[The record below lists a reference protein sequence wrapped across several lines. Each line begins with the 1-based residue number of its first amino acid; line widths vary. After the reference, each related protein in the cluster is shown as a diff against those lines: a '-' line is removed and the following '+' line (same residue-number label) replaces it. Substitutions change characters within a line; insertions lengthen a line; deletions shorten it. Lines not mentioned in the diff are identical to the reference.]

1 MAICRSRR
9 EVALCAIVLLGSGLM
24 VYARGLRA
32 GEGTNPQHAEGVGSG
47 RSQASVSQTASQT
60 ELQIGHA
67 IPERM
72 HLEGLTNFAEITPNL
87 YRGAQ
92 PSKQGFET
100 LAKMGVTI
108 VVDLR
113 LTGREHERKEVTG
126 LGMRF
131 VEISWFCM
139 TPHDADMADF
149 LELIRENP
157 GKKIFVHCVK
167 GDDRTGMEIAAYRM
181 VEQGWTE
188 PEARKEMEA
197 FGFGLVH
204 QRLCTGLGRYETHFP
219 KRLATSPAFQELRG
233 SVNDVRESQPPRAN

>member
-1 MAICRSRR
+1 MRA
-9 EVALCAIVLLGSGLM
+9 VAVCAIALLGPDLH
-24 VYARGLRA
+24 A
-32 GEGTNPQHAEGVGSG
+32 GEKAKPQRAEGVGSHHSEALAPQNTPEIG
-47 RSQASVSQTASQT
+47 R
-60 ELQIGHA
+60 A

-72 HLEGLTNFAEITPNL
+72 RLEGLPNFAEVTPNL

-92 PSKQGFET
+92 PTKQGFET

-113 LTGREHERKEVTG
+113 LTGRESERKEVTD

-149 LELIRENP
+149 LKLIRENP
-157 GKKIFVHCVK
+157 GKKIFVHCIK

-181 VEQGWTE
+181 AEQGWTE

-204 QRLCTGLGRYETHFP
+204 RRLCTGLGSYETHFP
-219 KRLATSPAFQELRG
+219 ERLATSPAFEGLRG
-233 SVNDVRESQPPRAN
+233 ADSAEKPRL